1 MNWRSR
7 LTDLLGRYT
16 RLTCPHCPLQ
26 LRYRGVSPAEEK
38 RLRTHMANHTAS
50 HQH

>member
-1 MNWRSR
+1 MNILTR
-7 LTDLLGRYT
+7 LADNLGGYT

-38 RLRTHMANHTAS
+38 RLRAHMADHIAS

>member
-1 MNWRSR
+1 MN
-7 LTDLLGRYT
+7 LLGRITDILGGYT
-16 RLTCPHCPLQ
+16 RIACPHCPLH

-38 RLRTHMANHTAS
+38 RLRTHMADHIAS